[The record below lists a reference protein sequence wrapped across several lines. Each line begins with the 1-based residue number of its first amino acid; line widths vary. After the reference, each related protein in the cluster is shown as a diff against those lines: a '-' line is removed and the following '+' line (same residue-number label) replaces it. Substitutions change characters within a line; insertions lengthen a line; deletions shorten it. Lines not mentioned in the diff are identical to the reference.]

1 MTRSAGP
8 APDLRPDALYLD
20 QLGYRR
26 IRALFRAS
34 LYALAQYPQGRGDIE
49 ETLRRVA
56 VVVRVRPTGAERL
69 ADFPRPDLAA
79 DVVGFRDLL
88 RQLRLAAGE
97 PAFAALAR
105 RPPVGSASTMWNVAA
120 GSGTPT
126 WPATR
131 KFVRGCLEEAG
142 INPGSSEGEAYLYDW
157 ECAWR
162 RIRSQRTG
170 RPAESPPPAG

>member
-1 MTRSAGP
+1 MIPSAGP
-8 APDLRPDALYLD
+8 ATGFRPDDLYLD

-49 ETLRRVA
+49 DTLRRVA
-56 VVVRVRPTGAERL
+56 MVVRVRPTGAERL
-69 ADFPRPDLAA
+69 ADFPRPEQAA
-79 DVVGFRDLL
+79 DVEGFRELL

-97 PAFAALAR
+97 PAFATLAAK
-105 RPPVGSASTMWNVAA
+105 PPVGSASTMWNVAA
-120 GSGTPT
+120 GTGAPT

-142 INPGSSEGEAYLYDW
+142 IDPASSEGEAYLYDW
-157 ECAWR
+157 ECGWR
-162 RIRSQRTG
+162 RIRSRPAGG
-170 RPAESPPPAG
+170 RPESAPSSG